1 MMLLD
6 VSVLSKQNIK
16 MEECVLKMQYFCFK
30 FSLFHHISVS
40 LSLIR
45 QVAWL
50 LGKLMV
56 DNIIYQIKRY
66 LCITNK
72 RERELWYSTRLPTI
86 FQLYRGGQF
95 HMWRK
100 PVYPEVTAK
109 LNHIMLY
116 LVHVSMSGIQTPN
129 FSGDRH

>member
-1 MMLLD
+1 VIDGLIVDWSVENMNSVGTTYMMLLGI
-6 VSVLSKQNIK
+6 SILPKQNIQNGRMCAK
-16 MEECVLKMQYFCFK
+16 NAIFLFQV
-30 FSLFHHISVS
+30 FSVPSHISVS

-72 RERELWYSTRLPTI
+72 RESYGV
-86 FQLYRGGQF
+86 QH
-95 HMWRK
+95 HM
-100 PVYPEVTAK
+100 
-109 LNHIMLY
+109 
-116 LVHVSMSGIQTPN
+116 
-129 FSGDRH
+129 